1 MAVGGC
7 FCGNIRIEYT
17 GQILASALCHCR
29 DCRKLTGC
37 PFSYDFIVKSAELHV
52 SGSPKVVAKTAD
64 SGNAISNY
72 FCPDCGTPLFG
83 RKANFSE
90 EPAETTVVRAGI
102 FDDRGIL
109 NERKPE
115 LEIFTDSRLEWVC
128 SIEKASQFSGMLAP
142 QESDSS

>member
-1 MAVGGC
+1 MYMNWIHLWSGRDY
-7 FCGNIRIEYT
+7 IRL
-17 GQILASALCHCR
+17 ILIL
-29 DCRKLTGC
+29 
-37 PFSYDFIVKSAELHV
+37 I
-52 SGSPKVVAKTAD
+52 
-64 SGNAISNY
+64 
-72 FCPDCGTPLFG
+72 GTPLFG